1 MYSWKTPAAP
11 LGKGNS
17 ISPKE
22 SCTQQE
28 VVLTTVFLKEVIH
41 VMSSIKYLLSW
52 PLNKSG
58 CGKST
63 LYDRGLGD
71 SLKLTCFTRL
81 FSYLFQATNNFQSH
95 LMFMNP
101 HSHTVHHP
109 TKTPTAH
116 AHFLPMCGLRSGHL
130 PDCWCS
136 TPLTFPLLRPAGWL
150 TSGWNYHLG
159 ISICFIMSLI
169 LERYPKKEKRV
180 KETSPKQTRYS
191 WSTCFFLSVS
201 RFHYLLLI

>member
-1 MYSWKTPAAP
+1 MASRNSFRPYFLLLCVMYSWKTPAAP

-41 VMSSIKYLLSW
+41 VTSSIKYLLSW

-63 LYDRGLGD
+63 LYCRGLGD
-71 SLKLTCFTRL
+71 SLKLTCFTTRL

-101 HSHTVHHP
+101 HSHTVLHP

-116 AHFLPMCGLRSGHL
+116 AHFCPCVAYDLGACQTAGV
-130 PDCWCS
+130 S
-136 TPLTFPLLRPAGWL
+136 TPLTFPLLRP
-150 TSGWNYHLG
+150 SG
-159 ISICFIMSLI
+159 
-169 LERYPKKEKRV
+169 
-180 KETSPKQTRYS
+180 
-191 WSTCFFLSVS
+191 
-201 RFHYLLLI
+201 